1 MGVKWNWSRIWT
13 GLLIQPKLPAESNLA
28 TQSEFASVFADQ
40 KGLSHTRLTRLI
52 KFYHQR
58 PGSGTG
64 EITVVWKSEFINELG
79 NLKIWGN
86 WAHLSQK
93 VLGRISI
100 PTHGW
105 ISSQVPNLKS
115 GSLQH
120 ISGNKFQNKILTE
133 QNVRLW
139 KKKLTNC
146 DKILYS
152 WH

>member
-100 PTHGW
+100 PTLGW
-105 ISSQVPNLKS
+105 ISSQILRS
-115 GSLQH
+115 GSLQPGG
-120 ISGNKFQNKILTE
+120 IYPETNYKILTE
-133 QNVRLW
+133 RNVRLW
-139 KKKLTNC
+139 KRKRTNC
-146 DKILYS
+146 DKNLHS
-152 WH
+152 WQ